1 LALGNLASSDRPG
14 IEHWINFEA
23 IQLLVHHA
31 SAVVAAIVIFAL
43 VARLAIWLLPKGAV
57 RKIVVV
63 IDDVVLIGLL
73 IYFGYE
79 MLVFL
84 WNRRPMVERKTPVG
98 AAVGAALQAGLPP
111 SIARPL
117 GAILRALAWPCIAP

>member
-1 LALGNLASSDRPG
+1 LALDNSASADHAG
-14 IEHWINFEA
+14 IAQWINLQA

-84 WNRRPMVERKTPVG
+84 WNRRPMVERRTSINVV
-98 AAVGAALQAGLPP
+98 VGAALQAGLPL